1 MSKNHSSVSSD
12 RLCCHQAHRIRHL
25 VMSPTSVAGRL
36 PKLQVV
42 GGTGVLPRGERDTLR
57 YSDTHEKVMCYDV
70 LPTQPLAVIEM

>member
-1 MSKNHSSVSSD
+1 
-12 RLCCHQAHRIRHL
+12 
-25 VMSPTSVAGRL
+25 MSPTSVAGRL

-42 GGTGVLPRGERDTLR
+42 GGTGVLPRGERNTLR